1 MFLGV
6 KLVDGGSERF
16 ESVANALATVREDV
30 DFVVVHD
37 AVRPCTKPT
46 DIDRVFATA
55 EKYGAALLGIPVVD
69 TLKRLDEDRKIIET
83 VPRRGLWQAQTPQ
96 IGRKDWLLDA
106 YAKRSTLK
114 AEITDDAQLL
124 EAMGHPVVMVE
135 GSPTNLKITT
145 KDDMLIAQAVL
156 AAKFGEKVVKQY
168 HPFADEDGNW

>member
-1 MFLGV
+1 M
-6 KLVDGGSERF
+6 
-16 ESVANALATVREDV
+16 A
-30 DFVVVHD
+30 
-37 AVRPCTKPT
+37 
-46 DIDRVFATA
+46 
-55 EKYGAALLGIPVVD
+55 D